1 MAQGRDEHRMV
12 FDIRGRRRHV
22 VKVVYAILAVLMGLS
37 LFLVTGALNVGSIL
51 GTNSSSESATK
62 SFEEQATRIEAK
74 LAKSPEDENML
85 LNLTRTRVN
94 IANTMLTNGAGKS
107 EAELVEEVKHQLA
120 LASEDWSKYQQATT
134 EPSAGLAIQVSPAL
148 FQLAELSPGGEEALE
163 NVKAATEAQKIVAEA
178 RPSLNSLST
187 LSIYQLFAQEYKAAE
202 ASLAEAK
209 KLAGTKFERES
220 LENKFEEVE
229 KNAKE
234 FGVGLEAEKAAAKK
248 SQSEGAGGKEALE
261 NPLNP
266 LGGGTSLGG
275 E

>member
-1 MAQGRDEHRMV
+1 MAQGSNEHRMV

-22 VKVVYAILAVLMGLS
+22 VKVVYAILAILMAAS
-37 LFLVTGALNVGSIL
+37 LFLVTGALNIGSIL
-51 GTNSSSESATK
+51 GTNSSGESATQ
-62 SFEEQATRIEAK
+62 SLEEQATRIEAK
-74 LAKSPEDENML
+74 LAKTPEDEDVL
-85 LNLTRTRVN
+85 LNLTRTRIN
-94 IANTMLTNGAGKS
+94 IANTMITNSAGKS
-107 EAELVEEVKHQLA
+107 EAEVVEEVKHELA

-134 EPSAGLAIQVSPAL
+134 EPSAGLAVQVSPGL
-148 FQLAELSPGGEEALE
+148 FQLAELSSNGEEAME

-187 LSIYQLFAQEYKAAE
+187 LSIYQLFAQEYKPAGAT
-202 ASLAEAK
+202 LAEAK
-209 KLAGTKFERES
+209 KFAGTKFERES

-234 FGVGLEAEKAAAKK
+234 FGKGLQAEKAAA
-248 SQSEGAGGKEALE
+248 QSSKAGGKEALE

>member
-1 MAQGRDEHRMV
+1 MAQGSNEHRML

-22 VKVVYAILAVLMGLS
+22 VKFVYALLAILMAGS

-51 GTNSSSESATK
+51 GTSSTSESATK
-62 SFEEQATRIEAK
+62 SLEEQATRIEAK
-74 LAKSPEDENML
+74 LVKTPEDEDML
-85 LNLTRTRVN
+85 LNLTRTRIN
-94 IANTMLTNGAGKS
+94 IVNTMITNGAGES
-107 EAELVEEVKHQLA
+107 QSGVEEAKHELA
-120 LASEDWSKYQQATT
+120 LASEGWSKYLQATD

-148 FQLAELSPGGEEALE
+148 FQLAELSSGGEEALE
-163 NVKAATEAQKIVAEA
+163 NVTAATEAQKIVAEA

-187 LSIYQLFAQEYKAAE
+187 LAIYQAFAQEFKVAE
-202 ASLAEAK
+202 KTLAEATK
-209 KLAGTKFERES
+209 FASTKFERES
-220 LENKFEEVE
+220 LENKYEEVE

-234 FGVGLEAEKAAAKK
+234 FGKGLEAEKAAA
-248 SQSEGAGGKEALE
+248 QSSKAGGKEALE